1 MQIHATHA
9 PGPHYYA
16 AIVAVD
22 PPHQKRCADATGHK
36 APTPNT
42 RPRPPDPSH
51 PESACDRGGSWR
63 PAGPHDHV
71 TRLQPQP

>member
-42 RPRPPDPSH
+42 
-51 PESACDRGGSWR
+51 
-63 PAGPHDHV
+63 
-71 TRLQPQP
+71 